1 MRNAH
6 RALNACHKGR
16 TIGQKPTSGNSK
28 TDGPTGTGVQGF
40 TNLLARGDL
49 RYALDGLASRAMPA

>member
-6 RALNACHKGR
+6 RALNDCHKGR

-28 TDGPTGTGVQGF
+28 TAGSTGIDAGGCFNRLTG
-40 TNLLARGDL
+40 NKL
-49 RYALDGLASRAMPA
+49 RDPIGGLASRAIPA